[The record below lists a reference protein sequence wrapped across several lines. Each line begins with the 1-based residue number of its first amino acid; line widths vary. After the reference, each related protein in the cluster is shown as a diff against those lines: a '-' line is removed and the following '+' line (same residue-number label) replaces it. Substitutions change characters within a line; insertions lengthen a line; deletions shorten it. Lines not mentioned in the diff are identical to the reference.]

1 MPRATFK
8 NKPTS
13 SNAGT
18 TKRHPG
24 RSGQADVS
32 ATSDAAGSYSSF
44 AGYKRSTTVT
54 SANITDAVN
63 SLADSSFSPTLAFQ
77 AYVNHHRLMIKADQ
91 NTALLMTKVEELQRF
106 SATLTYRHQ
115 LRYKWNTDREIVR
128 LQKLIADKT
137 SGVEAR
143 AAEAVIQ
150 KYVDAYNDITAAG
163 SPDHLPVPSVY
174 PAPVAP
180 LHRNDHLNPTSHVRQ
195 ASTSGPLHA
204 MPNELRKRKSAGSK
218 TAKDTKPLL
227 GTVNDI
233 SLSTHLRNSF
243 LLSTPSEQTTYNQE
257 SVQHELMSELENT
270 APPLYV
276 VQGDVCHKCNIP
288 LIILASDA
296 LLGCPRCSHTRLYI
310 QATSSRIAYGEEVEF
325 ANFSYKRQNHFQVP
339 QSLRLGETAR
349 ACNY

>member
-1 MPRATFK
+1 
-8 NKPTS
+8 
-13 SNAGT
+13 
-18 TKRHPG
+18 
-24 RSGQADVS
+24 
-32 ATSDAAGSYSSF
+32 
-44 AGYKRSTTVT
+44 
-54 SANITDAVN
+54 
-63 SLADSSFSPTLAFQ
+63 
-77 AYVNHHRLMIKADQ
+77 
-91 NTALLMTKVEELQRF
+91 
-106 SATLTYRHQ
+106 
-115 LRYKWNTDREIVR
+115 
-128 LQKLIADKT
+128 
-137 SGVEAR
+137 
-143 AAEAVIQ
+143 
-150 KYVDAYNDITAAG
+150 
-163 SPDHLPVPSVY
+163 
-174 PAPVAP
+174 
-180 LHRNDHLNPTSHVRQ
+180 
-195 ASTSGPLHA
+195 